1 MVKVT
6 PSSVKNLGTGIA
18 GIGLLGLSFFVLTYI
33 QFYEDIG
40 ILEKKGNNMDSDGSI
55 LSTDDMP
62 LGLLLQGEM
71 LGAALLVVG
80 GIMGIFGA
88 MNNQQEVPFL

>member
-18 GIGLLGLSFFVLTYI
+18 GIGLLGLSFFVLTYL
-33 QFYEDIG
+33 QFYDDIG
-40 ILEKKGNNMDSDGSI
+40 ILEKKGNNLDSNGAV

-62 LGLLLQGEM
+62 LGLLYR
-71 LGAALLVVG
+71 VKC
-80 GIMGIFGA
+80 
-88 MNNQQEVPFL
+88 